1 MLDFWLVYSLKFMPI
16 SLFFNFPQ
24 LLLEILHYGGNWN
37 YFLRLIFW
45 KKTSKASFCHFLT
58 WFPFFR
64 GLIFWGNGF
73 LKSLS
78 QKPSSIKN
86 GGGPFFQ
93 MFSTIPVFQKVN
105 FCVLIDNFLKILE
118 NSCEFWFF
126 SFPIFSAI
134 GQWKIIHCGVIDIL
148 LRENLS

>member
-37 YFLRLIFW
+37 YFLRLVFW
-45 KKTSKASFCHFLT
+45 KKTSKTSFCHFLT

-64 GLIFWGNGF
+64 DLIFWGNGL

-78 QKPSSIKN
+78 QKPSSIKS

-93 MFSTIPVFQKVN
+93 MFSHPSVPKSWFL
-105 FCVLIDNFLKILE
+105 CVDWQFLE
-118 NSCEFWFF
+118 NSWKFLWILIF

-134 GQWKIIHCGVIDIL
+134 GQWKMIHCGVIDIL